1 MNQIV
6 QDFVKFV
13 ENHKEINTKEEM
25 IEIVRK
31 RFALVKDGR
40 AVYHTDFFAVVFC
53 YKLLINK
60 FILFTKV

>member
-40 AVYHTDFFAVVFC
+40 AVYHTDFFAVVF
-53 YKLLINK
+53 LL
-60 FILFTKV
+60 